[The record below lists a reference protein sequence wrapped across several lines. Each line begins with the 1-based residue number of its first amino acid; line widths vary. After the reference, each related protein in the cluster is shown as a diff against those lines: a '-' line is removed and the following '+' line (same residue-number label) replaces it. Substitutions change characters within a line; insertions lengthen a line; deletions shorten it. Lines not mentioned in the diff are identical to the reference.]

1 MKKVVSV
8 LLITGLISPT
18 MCSVARASET
28 GRAINSSNYE
38 NAITPTSLTGL
49 PAPMPGAKLIGKKYG
64 SRSGNISTTA
74 DVITVLALICGKKI
88 DKEMSTIA
96 NILIKTIHYTGIGD
110 VYYIRYD
117 YQSSDGW
124 YFYYRYD
131 YYTDSTYTKK
141 AGSIYSD
148 VFGRY
153 AW

>member
-8 LLITGLISPT
+8 LLITGLISPIV
-18 MCSVARASET
+18 CNVARASDNS
-28 GRAINSSNYE
+28 RLINSSNYE
-38 NAITPTSLTGL
+38 NVITPTSLTGL
-49 PAPMPGAKLIGKKYG
+49 PAPMPGAKLVGKKYG
-64 SRSGNISTTA
+64 SRSGNISTAA
-74 DVITVLALICGKKI
+74 DIATVLALICGKKV
-88 DKEMSTIA
+88 DKELSTIA
-96 NILIKTIHYTGIGD
+96 NILIKAMHYTWIGD

-131 YYTDSTYTKK
+131 YYTDSSYTKK
-141 AGSIYSD
+141 AGSKYSD

>member
-1 MKKVVSV
+1 MKKVVSI
-8 LLITGLISPT
+8 LLITGLVSPSI
-18 MCSVARASET
+18 CNVAKASEES
-28 GRAINSSNYE
+28 RPISSILYE
-38 NAITPTSLTGL
+38 DNIRPTSLTGL

-64 SRSGNISTTA
+64 SRSGNISTVA
-74 DVITVLALICGKKI
+74 DVATILALICGKKI

-96 NILIKTIHYTGIGD
+96 NILIKTMHYTGIGD
-110 VYYIRYD
+110 VYYIRYS

-124 YFYYRYD
+124 YFYSRYD
-131 YYTDSTYTKK
+131 YYTDLTYTKK